1 MIALL
6 LKRAAVVTLP
16 LLVSG
21 CVSADGGFEP
31 QFGFDRVSQETSSK
45 LGKQAVW
52 VQDRAASDGVRARVR
67 SLVHKKTIGAETAV
81 QVALLNNRGLQA
93 AYADVGMAVA
103 DLWQEGLPANPRISI
118 GLSQLGVAR
127 TVESVIAANVVSLLT
142 RERRLDAAAAEVAKA
157 QLEAV
162 ERTLGVA
169 AEART
174 AWIEA
179 ASAWEQV
186 SYLNRAKASADAAA
200 ELAAKLG
207 GTGAM
212 TKADQAREQ
221 VLYAE
226 LTGSTAEARLAARL
240 AKERLVRAMGVYGQD
255 LEFEV
260 PNALPNLPKGV
271 KTRSDIEAEA
281 LRNRVDLRIAKIEL
295 EALAKSYGLDKA
307 TRFVSDLEL
316 GAGIEVEQ
324 EIEEEEDGS
333 ETKKDVA
340 SGIIEVGF
348 EIPIFD
354 SGQARL
360 RKAEFGY
367 MRAANLLAEKA
378 VNARSEARSAY
389 EAYRSSYDIAR
400 HYRNSVIP
408 LRTVIEQEGLLT
420 YNGMI
425 TNTFDLL
432 TDTRERIN
440 STTQSL
446 NAKRAFWLAEAG
458 LASAVYGGGEAPSSG
473 GAGAEMA
480 EAGGDED

>member
-31 QFGFDRVSQETSSK
+31 QFGFDRVSQETAAK
-45 LGKQAVW
+45 LGKETVW
-52 VQDRAASDGVRARVR
+52 IQDRNASGHVRSRVR
-67 SLVHKKTIGAETAV
+67 SLVQNKTISADTAV

-93 AYADVGMAVA
+93 AYAEVGIATS
-103 DLWQEGLPANPRISI
+103 DLWQEGLGVNPRIGITASR
-118 GLSQLGVAR
+118 LGVAR
-127 TVESVIAANVVSLLT
+127 TIEGVISANIVSLIT
-142 RERRLDAAAAEVAKA
+142 RERRLDAAAAKVAEA
-157 QLEAV
+157 QLGSV
-162 ERTLGVA
+162 EKTLAVA

-186 SYLNRAKASADAAA
+186 AYLNRAKASADAAA
-200 ELAAKLG
+200 ELASKLG

-226 LTGSTAEARLAARL
+226 LTGRTAEARLAARL
-240 AKERLVRAMGVYGQD
+240 AKERLVRVMGVYGQD
-255 LEFEV
+255 LDFEV
-260 PNALPNLPKGV
+260 PNTLPNLPRNV
-271 KTRSDIEAEA
+271 RTRNDIEAEA
-281 LRNRVDLRIAKIEL
+281 LRNRVDLRLAKIEL
-295 EALAKSYGLDKA
+295 EALATSYGLTKA
-307 TRFVSDLEL
+307 TRYVSDLEL
-316 GAGIEVEQ
+316 GAGLEVEQ
-324 EIEEEEDGS
+324 EITENEDGS
-333 ETKKDVA
+333 TSKKDVT
-340 SGIIEVGF
+340 SGIVELAF

-378 VNARSEARSAY
+378 VNVRSEARSAY
-389 EAYRSSYDIAR
+389 QAYRSSYDIAR
-400 HYRNSVIP
+400 HYRSSVLP
-408 LRTVIEQEGLLT
+408 LRKLIEEEGLLT

-458 LASAVYGGGEAPSSG
+458 LTSAIYGGGETPSGSG
-473 GAGAEMA
+473 AMVAD
-480 EAGGDED
+480 AGGGE

>member
-1 MIALL
+1 MKGALV
-6 LKRAAVVTLP
+6 LKRLGILVLP
-16 LLVSG
+16 IVISG
-21 CVSADGGFEP
+21 CVSADGNFEP
-31 QFGFDRVSQETSSK
+31 RAGFDRVSRETSAK
-45 LGKQAVW
+45 LGKETVW
-52 VQDRAASDGVRARVR
+52 VQDKAASDRVRARVR
-67 SLVHKKTIGAETAV
+67 SLVHKKTISAETAV

-93 AYADVGMAVA
+93 AYADVGMAVT
-103 DLWQEGLPANPRISI
+103 DLWQEGMPKNPWI
-118 GLSQLGVAR
+118 GIGFSQLGVAR
-127 TVESVIAANVVSLLT
+127 TVEGVIVANVVDLFT
-142 RERRLDAAAAEVAKA
+142 RERRLDTAAGEVATA

-186 SYLNRAKASADAAA
+186 SYLSHAKASADAGA

-207 GTGAM
+207 GTGSM
-212 TKADQAREQ
+212 SKADQAREQ

-226 LTGSTAEARLAARL
+226 LTGATAEARLAARL

-255 LEFEV
+255 LEFQV
-260 PNALPNLPKGV
+260 PNALPNLPRGV
-271 KTRSDIEAEA
+271 RTRGDIEVEA

-295 EALAKSYGLDKA
+295 EVLAKSYGLDKA
-307 TRFVSDLEL
+307 TRYVSDLEL

-340 SGIIEVGF
+340 SGIIELGI

-354 SGQARL
+354 SGQARF

-400 HYRNSVIP
+400 HYRDSVIP

-432 TDTRERIN
+432 IDTRERID
-440 STTQSL
+440 STAQSL

-473 GAGAEMA
+473 GAEAEMA
-480 EAGGDED
+480 EAGSGH